1 MAVSDHAILSNLGGF
16 ELNNLISILDI
27 EDNEPHII
35 QHSSYYD
42 IDSFKKLISNHNNI
56 MCGALGKPCTLPK
69 KKCCFMVD
77 SECSTISQNKTV
89 YIIKIF
95 QPELDLQNC

>member
-1 MAVSDHAILSNLGGF
+1 
-16 ELNNLISILDI
+16 
-27 EDNEPHII
+27 
-35 QHSSYYD
+35 
-42 IDSFKKLISNHNNI
+42 
-56 MCGALGKPCTLPK
+56 
-69 KKCCFMVD
+69 MVD